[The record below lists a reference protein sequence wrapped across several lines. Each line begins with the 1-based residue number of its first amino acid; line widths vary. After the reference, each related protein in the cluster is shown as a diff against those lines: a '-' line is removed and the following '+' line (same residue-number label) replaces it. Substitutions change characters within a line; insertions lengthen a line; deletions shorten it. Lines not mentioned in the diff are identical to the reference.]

1 MLLSVSDLHKSYAG
15 PDGHL
20 PVLRGIKM
28 LLARGETLALT
39 GESGSGKSTLL
50 HIIGG
55 LDQPDSGIVA
65 IDGVDIGAMDD
76 STVQP
81 DSIPDSGV
89 QYWVPG
95 PPFRPFGPELD
106 QGIGRPAGLVWTVGE
121 TS

>member
-20 PVLRGIKM
+20 PVLRGIQM

-65 IDGVDIGAMDD
+65 VVSWPPKTVPVFVD
-76 STVQP
+76 QW
-81 DSIPDSGV
+81 SGKE
-89 QYWVPG
+89 WHG
-95 PPFRPFGPELD
+95 N
-106 QGIGRPAGLVWTVGE
+106 GIRMRTH
-121 TS
+121 

>member
-65 IDGVDIGAMDD
+65 VDGVDIGAMDD
-76 STVQP
+76 AGRAGMRRDKV
-81 DSIPDSGV
+81 GV
-89 QYWVPG
+89 VFQQA
-95 PPFRPFGPELD
+95 LMTC
-106 QGIGRPAGLVWTVGE
+106 I
-121 TS
+121 